1 SRKCTADRFLCDGR
15 GSASSLR
22 RSIDKKIH
30 LLFLSPKQK
39 SLIANAGFIPLIFI
53 PPAFCF
59 YNPPLFLSAPGSV
72 PFLFQAIPLSSHSS
86 FKPFLFQA
94 IPLSSHSPDASII
107 NYYRTFFTLCRSFR
121 QYFNSGL
128 HKPSGCGCTQAKSI
142 RR

>member
-1 SRKCTADRFLCDGR
+1 MAGAPPAPCVAPLTKKSICCFYHLSKKALLRTQGSFRLFLFRRHSVSITRRFFC
-15 GSASSLR
+15 LR
-22 RSIDKKIH
+22 RV
-30 LLFLSPKQK
+30 Q
-39 SLIANAGFIPLIFI
+39 
-53 PPAFCF
+53 C
-59 YNPPLFLSAPGSV
+59 
-72 PFLFQAIPLSSHSS
+72 HSS